1 METTRGER
9 LCACVCTKEYARA
22 RMCVCEH
29 APNPC
34 TWGWA
39 RKCVCVCVCVCV
51 YAYVCV
57 CIYVQKPSTIKRRQT
72 LECLGVFQ
80 SSSCVLIYT
89 SINTLTRLSLSRSLF
104 RSLFLALSGSLSLS
118 LDVAPSRFFS
128 RSLALPTCRKAFQL
142 LLSFN
147 QILMCLPP
155 AVENGAIFRC
165 AQNLLMQRAYF
176 CFGSSYE
183 K

>member
-1 METTRGER
+1 VHV
-9 LCACVCTKEYARA
+9 CVCVNMHRTHVREG
-22 RMCVCEH
+22 EH
-29 APNPC
+29 AS
-34 TWGWA
+34 
-39 RKCVCVCVCVCV
+39 VCVCVCVCV
-51 YAYVCV
+51 YMRMCVCV
-57 CIYVQKPSTIKRRQT
+57 YMCRSHLLSNVDKHSSV
-72 LECLGVFQ
+72 LEFQ

-89 SINTLTRLSLSRSLF
+89 SINTLTRLSLSRSLS

-128 RSLALPTCRKAFQL
+128 RSPALPTCRKAFQL

-176 CFGSSYE
+176 CFGSSCE